1 MVINMKPIGY
11 IKSPYKTVKEIP
23 RQSVLSEDK
32 TALIEMLPEY
42 KEGLTGIQ
50 ENSYGVILFY
60 FHKSTGEV
68 PMIQVSHKSNKA
80 TGVFN
85 TRSPRRPNGIGMSIV
100 KFTKI
105 EENKL
110 EIQGVDMVDGTP
122 VLDIK
127 PYSPGLNP
135 KI

>member
-11 IKSPYKTVKEIP
+11 IKSPYKSVKEIP

-32 TALIEMLPEY
+32 TALIEILPEY
-42 KEGLTGIQ
+42 KEGLTGIE
-50 ENSYGVILFY
+50 ENSYGIILFY

-68 PMIQVSHKSNKA
+68 PMIQVSRKSNKA

-127 PYSPGLNP
+127 PYSPSLNP

>member
-1 MVINMKPIGY
+1 MKIQMQPIGY

-23 RQSVLSEDK
+23 RQSTLSEDK
-32 TALIEMLPEY
+32 TAVIEILPEY
-42 KEGLTGIQ
+42 REGLTGIE

-60 FHKSTGEV
+60 FHKSTGKA

-85 TRSPRRPNGIGMSIV
+85 TRSPRRPNGIGISIV
-100 KFTKI
+100 QFKKI
-105 EENKL
+105 EGNEL
-110 EIQGVDMVDGTP
+110 EIQGVDMIDGTP

-127 PYSPGLNP
+127 PYSSELNP